1 MIDLTERRDDPTH
14 ASTMPHSVPKRRII
28 VRHENGGHAPPDR
41 RTRGSVAH
49 QRRRGDA
56 LQGGPRGHAQLVDP
70 ADEGDRREV
79 HVATR
84 QLAPVGGAALHVTVT
99 AVSLVAG

>member
-1 MIDLTERRDDPTH
+1 MADT
-14 ASTMPHSVPKRRII
+14 
-28 VRHENGGHAPPDR
+28 RHRTGGHAGQWPISAAGV
-41 RTRGSVAH
+41 TRSREV
-49 QRRRGDA
+49 
-56 LQGGPRGHAQLVDP
+56 HADMPSSLTP

-79 HVATR
+79 HVAAR